1 MPILGCHRVR
11 KQTWEADVATKLR
24 ERMADFQ
31 RSGYSVKCS
40 REEKQNGGRCQLQ
53 DYKQGH

>member
-1 MPILGCHRVR
+1 MLGCHRVR